1 MSINRF
7 IQSFTQVPKE
17 LFRLN
22 TGATVRLRAQPGPV
36 RPKRSFDL
44 LTTAGKV
51 QPKALN
57 PATYEWPNGA
67 SMRPN
72 SEIQQNLVRTFR
84 GSSIYVYAIPAG
96 SSPNFPE
103 ASGLYSSDT
112 CTGTVL
118 PDDLILVHEF
128 GDHYSLQAREEMT
141 VEELNSKINDFLTT
155 KGQRFTKDE
164 WLQRYP
170 QATE

>member
-96 SSPNFPE
+96 
-103 ASGLYSSDT
+103 
-112 CTGTVL
+112 TVL